1 MEIEAASS
9 KPLKPAKTKKDRE
22 STPPPAEK
30 DKEII
35 KKMQKMKIGE

>member
-22 STPPPAEK
+22 STPPPAEEK
-30 DKEII
+30 DKEI
-35 KKMQKMKIGE
+35 MQKMKIGE